1 MNACPSVTP
10 RAISLHALFASLI
23 VFSAAFVF
31 TAPSADS
38 ATCEGLATLALPETT
53 ITLAK
58 VEPPGTFTPP
68 KPARMPGSPLTDLPA
83 FCRVAVEVK
92 PTLDS
97 DIKFEVWMPASNWN
111 GKFIAMGNGGW
122 SGEIW
127 YSPMGE
133 ALRRGY
139 ATASTDTGHEGS
151 GGDASF
157 ALGHPEKVIDF
168 GYRAVHEMTI
178 KSKAIIAAYYGAGAL
193 KHSYWDGCSTGG
205 RQGLKEAQRVPKDYD
220 GIIAGAPANYMTR
233 LCISGI
239 WIGLAT
245 RENPSGYLPKEKF
258 PLLHK
263 AVLEACDGLDGVKDG
278 VLENPRRCHFD
289 PKVLQCKDADG
300 PTCLT
305 SAQVEAA
312 RRIYSGPKNPRTGE
326 QIFPGLEP
334 GSEPGW
340 PFFVSGREP
349 PIVTSYFKY
358 VVFKNPD
365 WDFHSMNFDT
375 EVALAEKVDN
385 GVLTAIDPNLKEFF
399 AEGGKLLLYHGWADG
414 GIAPG
419 NTIKYYESIAAALG
433 GLDKVQNS
441 VRLFMAPGMD
451 HCYGGDGPYDID
463 TIAALEQW
471 VEKGKTP
478 ERILAAH
485 FPDGG
490 PPSASAKPDRTRPL
504 CPYPQVAKY
513 KGSGSTDD
521 ASNFVCSKE

>member
-1 MNACPSVTP
+1 MNTCSSGTP
-10 RAISLHALFASLI
+10 RALDALFASLI
-23 VFSAAFVF
+23 VFSAASVL

-38 ATCEGLATLALPETT
+38 ATCESLATLALPDTT

-58 VEPPGTFTPP
+58 VEPAGTFTPP
-68 KPARMPGSPLTDLPA
+68 KPTRMPGPPLTNLPA

-92 PTLDS
+92 PTPDS
-97 DIKFEVWMPASNWN
+97 DIRFEVWMPASGWN
-111 GKFIAMGNGGW
+111 GKFMGIGNGGW

-127 YSPMGE
+127 FSPMGE

-157 ALGHPEKVIDF
+157 ALGHPERVIDF
-168 GYRAVHEMTI
+168 GYRAVHEMTA
-178 KSKAIIAAYYGAGAL
+178 KSKAIIAAYYGEGSL
-193 KHSYWDGCSTGG
+193 KHSYWEGCSSGG
-205 RQGLKEAQRVPKDYD
+205 KQGLMEAQRFPKDYD
-220 GIIAGAPANYMTR
+220 GIIAGAPANNWTH
-233 LCISGI
+233 LSVSGI

-263 AVLEACDGLDGVKDG
+263 AVLEACDALDGVKDG
-278 VLENPRRCHFD
+278 VLENPKHCWFD

-305 SAQVEAA
+305 STQVEAA

-340 PFFVSGREP
+340 PFFVGGREP
-349 PIVTSYFKY
+349 PIVASHFKY
-358 VVFKNPD
+358 VVFKNPN
-365 WDFHSMNFDT
+365 WDFHSMNFDSD
-375 EVALAEKVDN
+375 VALADKADN
-385 GVLTAIDPNLKEFF
+385 NVLSATVPNLKEFF
-399 AEGGKLLLYHGWADG
+399 GAGGKLFLYHGWADG
-414 GIAPG
+414 GIAPQ
-419 NTIKYYESIAAALG
+419 NTINYYESVVAASG

-441 VRLFMAPGMD
+441 MRLFMAPGMD
-451 HCYGGDGPYDID
+451 HCYGGDGPYDFD

-471 VEKGKTP
+471 AEKGKTP
-478 ERILAAH
+478 ERIIAAH
-485 FPDGG
+485 YRDDG
-490 PPSASAKPDRTRPL
+490 PPSPPAKPDRTRPL

-521 ASNFVCSKE
+521 ASNFLCSKE